1 MLVKPVRTK
10 RERDYPEILARTL
23 NGQDRKGTLE
33 WLAGIPH
40 DRPIRVQGF
49 GNASR
54 ESRDAAAKE
63 FLSTLRRL
71 ADQWLASGMEQTK
84 SIGEQPWTRNV
95 LWFSDTYQERI
106 DKTLQKFLHRN
117 PPPIEPDS
125 DGRLEIPSHL
135 WLPRPLVWPFP
146 EPKLEDTLERARD
159 YAISEFQE
167 FLQSGCPQRLFKCN
181 ECRKYFALTRK
192 PREVIQ
198 HGAYCKNCKS
208 AGGARRV
215 EDKRKAE
222 RKELLKT
229 AAEEWVQWKHSHRNP
244 DQREW
249 VAAQVSKR
257 CRLRISKQRKWVSRN
272 LKKILELVE
281 EKHHA

>member
-84 SIGEQPWTRNV
+84 
-95 LWFSDTYQERI
+95 
-106 DKTLQKFLHRN
+106 
-117 PPPIEPDS
+117 
-125 DGRLEIPSHL
+125 
-135 WLPRPLVWPFP
+135 
-146 EPKLEDTLERARD
+146 
-159 YAISEFQE
+159 
-167 FLQSGCPQRLFKCN
+167 
-181 ECRKYFALTRK
+181 
-192 PREVIQ
+192 
-198 HGAYCKNCKS
+198 
-208 AGGARRV
+208 
-215 EDKRKAE
+215 
-222 RKELLKT
+222 
-229 AAEEWVQWKHSHRNP
+229 
-244 DQREW
+244 
-249 VAAQVSKR
+249 
-257 CRLRISKQRKWVSRN
+257 
-272 LKKILELVE
+272 
-281 EKHHA
+281 